1 MKIAFLGTPDFAL
14 PSLKMLHERG
24 DDVVVFTQPDKPV
37 GRKAVMTP
45 PPVKKA
51 ALEYGMKVYQF
62 DKIKSEEGVAALKAE
77 SPELMVTAAFGQI
90 LSRENLAVPKCARQ
104 SAAQIPRSRADT
116 MGCDKRRKDNRRYHH
131 AYGYWA
137 GYGRH
142 FAEERN

>member
-77 SPELMVTAAFGQI
+77 APELMVTAAFGQI
-90 LSRENLAVPKCARQ
+90 LSRENLAVPKY
-104 SAAQIPRSRADT
+104 
-116 MGCDKRRKDNRRYHH
+116 GCINVHGSPNTAEPRRYS
-131 AYGYWA
+131 GL
-137 GYGRH
+137 
-142 FAEERN
+142 